1 METSMMNNIP
11 EEVELMVN
19 ELVRTCMKHNVAL
32 TGFAFD
38 AGERPFVF
46 HFGNIKDTG
55 EALREVHETLL
66 SYVDRPEA
74 MRKTLY
80 KNDA

>member
-1 METSMMNNIP
+1 MIKNTIP
-11 EEVELMVN
+11 EEVELMVA
-19 ELVRTCMKHNVAL
+19 ELVRTCLKHQVAL

-46 HFGNIKDTG
+46 HFGTIKDTG
-55 EALREVHETLL
+55 DDLRQVYNTLL
-66 SYVDRPEA
+66 EYANRPGA
-74 MRKTLY
+74 TRKTLY